1 MPSVPFVQLRWKKNR
16 KNFPCGGWKMIKVLQ
31 SRYLLDPEKHSPFEE
46 NRWSE
51 WEDIPTVKED
61 EDTSN

>member
-1 MPSVPFVQLRWKKNR
+1 
-16 KNFPCGGWKMIKVLQ
+16 MIKVLQ